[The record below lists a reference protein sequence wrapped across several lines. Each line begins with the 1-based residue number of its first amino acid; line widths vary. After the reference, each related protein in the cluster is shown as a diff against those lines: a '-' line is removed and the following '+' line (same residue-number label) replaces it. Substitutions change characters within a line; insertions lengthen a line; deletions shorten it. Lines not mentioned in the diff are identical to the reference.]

1 MLPGDDMLDVKSGE
15 RKGGL
20 GQATI
25 LAAFT
30 GPFAVPTSAFRHPS
44 GLPRLPGKD
53 GPGLG
58 LDDPKEMNGPDV
70 VFILG
75 TFLVRE

>member
-25 LAAFT
+25 FATFTSFIAADAPEFIR
-30 GPFAVPTSAFRHPS
+30 GEE
-44 GLPRLPGKD
+44 PRPRML
-53 GPGLG
+53 
-58 LDDPKEMNGPDV
+58 KEINV
-70 VFILG
+70 A
-75 TFLVRE
+75 R